1 MNEQKY
7 IDAYHVIKNANN
19 ILLTIHA
26 KPDGD
31 AVSSANILIELLI
44 NLNKK
49 FFAYSKDITP
59 TSFDYLLH
67 TEKISQNINNK
78 NFFDFDVIIALDCG
92 SLSRTNLIEQIKNK
106 NKNQITIEFDHHPKV
121 DDYANIEIRE
131 PQMSSTAEV
140 LYYFLKYNKIKFN
153 KNFANSILTGILT
166 DTGNLLYDSTTSK
179 TMDIVSEMLL
189 YGAKYSQI
197 IQNTWRNKSLNGLKV
212 WGLAMKNLQINKKYN
227 FAFSILT
234 FEELEKNKV
243 DEDEI
248 EGIASF
254 LSTLEDI
261 NVVLFLREEKK
272 GKLKGSLRTSKKNID
287 VSKLAQKLGG
297 GGHIKASGFN
307 MDGEIK
313 RINNKYIIN

>member
-7 IDAYHVIKNANN
+7 TDAYQIIKNANN

-31 AVSSANILIELLI
+31 AVASANVLIELLI
-44 NLNKK
+44 NLNKN
-49 FFAYSKDITP
+49 FFAYSKDIVP
-59 TSFDYLLH
+59 LSFDYLLH
-67 TEKISQNINNK
+67 TEKISQNINNEK
-78 NFFDFDVIIALDCG
+78 FSDFDVIITLDCG
-92 SLSRTNLIEQIKNK
+92 SLSRTNLIKQIKNK
-106 NKNQITIEFDHHPKV
+106 NKNQITIEFDHHPKI

-140 LYYFLKYNKIKFN
+140 LYYFLKYNKIKYN

-189 YGAKYSQI
+189 HGAKYSQI

-234 FEELEKNKV
+234 FEELEKNKA
-243 DEDEI
+243 DEDEMD
-248 EGIASF
+248 GIASF
-254 LSTLEDI
+254 LSTLEDVDGI
-261 NVVLFLREEKK
+261 LFLREEKK

-287 VSKLAQKLGG
+287 VSKLAKKLGG
-297 GGHIKASGFN
+297 GGHTKTSGFN

-313 RINNKYIIN
+313 KNNNKYIIN

>member
-7 IDAYHVIKNANN
+7 IDAYQIIKNANN

-31 AVSSANILIELLI
+31 AVASVNILIELLI

-49 FFAYSKDITP
+49 FFAYSKNITP

-78 NFFDFDVIIALDCG
+78 NFSDFDVIIALDCG

-106 NKNQITIEFDHHPKV
+106 NKNQITIEFDHHPKI

-234 FEELEKNKV
+234 FEELEKNKA
-243 DEDEI
+243 DEDEM
-248 EGIASF
+248 EGIAGF
-254 LSTLEDI
+254 LSTLEDVDGI
-261 NVVLFLREEKK
+261 LFLREEKK
-272 GKLKGSLRTSKKNID
+272 GKLKGRLRTSKKNID
-287 VSKLAQKLGG
+287 VSKLAKKLGG

-313 RINNKYIIN
+313 KINNKYIIN

>member
-7 IDAYHVIKNANN
+7 IDAYEIIKNANN

-31 AVSSANILIELLI
+31 AIAGANVLIELLI

-49 FFAYSKDITP
+49 FFAYSKDIP
-59 TSFDYLLH
+59 PIAFNYLWH

-78 NFFDFDVIIALDCG
+78 NFSDFDLIIALDCG
-92 SLSRTNLIEQIKNK
+92 SLSRTNLIDEIKNK
-106 NKNQITIEFDHHPKV
+106 NKKQIIIEFDHHPKV

-131 PQMSSTAEV
+131 SQMSSTAEV

-197 IQNTWRNKSLNGLKV
+197 IQNTWRNKSLNGLKA

-234 FEELEKNKV
+234 FEELEKNKA
-243 DEDEI
+243 DEDEM

-254 LSTLEDI
+254 LSTLEDVDGI
-261 NVVLFLREEKK
+261 LFLREEQK
-272 GKLKGSLRTSKKNID
+272 GKLKGSLRTSKKDID
-287 VSKLAQKLGG
+287 VSKLAKKLGG

-313 RINNKYIIN
+313 KINNKYIIN